1 MKTTKEHI
9 NSTNDKTYIKLVSSL
24 SPRYVNKHYDLYFPF
39 IKEII
44 NAYPKYRKKMTTN
57 EITDILGKFVS
68 LNCKYPSIYNYI
80 LEDIGI
86 HFNYLNPE

>member
-1 MKTTKEHI
+1 M
-9 NSTNDKTYIKLVSSL
+9 YIKLIGAL

-44 NAYPKYRKKMTTN
+44 NAYPKYRKRMTNN
-57 EITDILGKFVS
+57 EITEILGKFVS

-80 LEDIGI
+80 LEDIGL
-86 HFNYLNPE
+86 HFNYLTAE